1 MATSSNAGADP
12 ASASFEIR
20 DHSKSDNHKS
30 DIIEENHNSPAPTST
45 DGGNGDSQKDDAAT
59 MAASEE
65 LKHTSI
71 SDKLPLP
78 TETPSQMPQ
87 TEAQTEDKDMSG
99 TDKDTTPE
107 AEPIDAQD
115 EEMRDRVSSPKKKRG
130 RDQDDDTNQAED
142 ESGRN
147 NGVASE
153 GSLNGSRT
161 MRSGPEKK
169 RPRDTSQEPSRI
181 SDKVLAKE
189 RSQNEA
195 SKIAETS
202 TSSTENPIK
211 STFGSTSGDKFASS
225 GFGALASASTSPF
238 GTIGASKPSV
248 FGSGAKSP
256 LPGFGSFASAKPP
269 SSTPASSISSSSA
282 EKSTSGFGSAF
293 GSGATSGFGGLASG
307 SVFGSGLKNG
317 FAGGSGPKLSSFA
330 APGKDNAGLG
340 SKPAKPFGAPAS
352 DAEDSDDDDDED
364 DSDDGAEGD
373 EEEGGEKA
381 IVEEKKKTKKVHID
395 DGEADEATILQI
407 RAKLFAMGSKE
418 LGWKERGV
426 GTVKI
431 NAPKSCVD
439 FDESGHAIPGSFD
452 SSMLEGKSVR
462 LVMRQ
467 ENTHRVILNTVVLKA
482 MEFKPKPSTT
492 SAQVLFTAF
501 EGETEAKPVN
511 MILKMNENNY
521 KLFTNEIENIQ
532 HEL

>member
-1 MATSSNAGADP
+1 MATSSNTGANP

-20 DHSKSDNHKS
+20 DHTKSINSKSD
-30 DIIEENHNSPAPTST
+30 DIEENHNSPAPTLT
-45 DGGNGDSQKDDAAT
+45 TEGENDNSQKDDAAT

-78 TETPSQMPQ
+78 TETPSQIPQ

-130 RDQDDDTNQAED
+130 RDQEDDTTQVED
-142 ESGRN
+142 DGGRN
-147 NGVASE
+147 NGITSE

-195 SKIAETS
+195 SKT
-202 TSSTENPIK
+202 TENPIK

-256 LPGFGSFASAKPP
+256 LSGFGSFASAKPA
-269 SSTPASSISSSSA
+269 SSTPTSSISNSSA

-293 GSGATSGFGGLASG
+293 GGGATSGFGGLASG

-352 DAEDSDDDDDED
+352 DAEDSDDDDD

-373 EEEGGEKA
+373 EEEGGERA
-381 IVEEKKKTKKVHID
+381 VVEEKKKTKKVHID

-426 GTVKI
+426 GTLKI

-452 SSMLEGKSVR
+452 SSMLEGNSVR

-501 EGETEAKPVN
+501 EGETEAKPIN

>member
-1 MATSSNAGADP
+1 MSTSSKSGVDP
-12 ASASFEIR
+12 APASFEIR
-20 DHSKSDNHKS
+20 DRTKSIHQKSDNIKG
-30 DIIEENHNSPAPTST
+30 NHNEAAPTST
-45 DGGNGDSQKDDAAT
+45 TDGENNDNLPKDDPAT

-65 LKHTSI
+65 LKHTTI

-78 TETPSQMPQ
+78 TETSSKVP
-87 TEAQTEDKDMSG
+87 EAETHTEDKNMSG

-107 AEPIDAQD
+107 AESTDAQD
-115 EEMRDRVSSPKKKRG
+115 EEMRDRISSPKKKRG
-130 RDQDDDTNQAED
+130 RDQDDDPNQLED
-142 ESGRN
+142 NSTIN
-147 NGVASE
+147 NGSISE

-181 SDKVLAKE
+181 SDRSLAKE
-189 RSQNEA
+189 ISPAET
-195 SKIAETS
+195 SKTTQTS

-211 STFGSTSGDKFASS
+211 SIFGSTSGDKFANS
-225 GFGALASASTSPF
+225 GFGALASSSTSPF

-248 FGSGAKSP
+248 FGGNTKSP
-256 LPGFGSFASAKPP
+256 LSGFGALASKPT
-269 SSTPASSISSSSA
+269 SSTPTSSTLGTSG
-282 EKSTSGFGSAF
+282 EKTTSGFGSAF
-293 GSGATSGFGGLASG
+293 SGGSTSGFGGLGSG

-330 APGKDNAGLG
+330 APGNDNVALG
-340 SKPAKPFGAPAS
+340 SKPVKPFGAPAS
-352 DAEDSDDDDDED
+352 DAEDSDDDED
-364 DSDDGAEGD
+364 DSEGGAEGD

-381 IVEEKKKTKKVHID
+381 VVEEKRKPKKVHID
-395 DGEADEATILQI
+395 DGEAEEATILQI
-407 RAKLFAMGSKE
+407 RSKLFAMGSKE
-418 LGWKERGV
+418 AGWKERGV
-426 GTVKI
+426 GTLKI

-439 FDESGHAIPGSFD
+439 LDENGHVIPGSFD
-452 SSMLEGKSVR
+452 SSMLEGHSVR

-501 EGETEAKPVN
+501 EGETEAKPIN

-521 KLFTNEIENIQ
+521 NLFINEIENIQ

>member
-1 MATSSNAGADP
+1 MATPSSTGADP

-20 DHSKSDNHKS
+20 DHLKSTNPKSDV
-30 DIIEENHNSPAPTST
+30 IEENHNSPAPTST
-45 DGGNGDSQKDDAAT
+45 TEGENDNSQKDDAAT

-78 TETPSQMPQ
+78 TETPSQIPQ

-130 RDQDDDTNQAED
+130 RDQDDDATPVED
-142 ESGRN
+142 DSGKN
-147 NGVASE
+147 NGITSD
-153 GSLNGSRT
+153 GSSNGSRT

-195 SKIAETS
+195 SKTAETS

-211 STFGSTSGDKFASS
+211 STFGSASGDKFASS
-225 GFGALASASTSPF
+225 GFGALASSSTSPF

-256 LPGFGSFASAKPP
+256 LSGFGSFASAKPA
-269 SSTPASSISSSSA
+269 SSTPTFSISSSSA

-293 GSGATSGFGGLASG
+293 GGGATSGFGGLASG

-352 DAEDSDDDDDED
+352 DAEESDDDED

-381 IVEEKKKTKKVHID
+381 VVEEKKKTKKVQID

-426 GTVKI
+426 GTLKI

-439 FDESGHAIPGSFD
+439 FDENGHAIPGSFD
-452 SSMLEGKSVR
+452 SSMLEGNSVR

-501 EGETEAKPVN
+501 EGETEAKPIN

>member
-1 MATSSNAGADP
+1 MATPSNTGADP

-20 DHSKSDNHKS
+20 DHSKSVNPKS

-45 DGGNGDSQKDDAAT
+45 TDGDNDNSQKDDAAT

-78 TETPSQMPQ
+78 TETPSQIPE
-87 TEAQTEDKDMSG
+87 TGAQTEDKNMSG
-99 TDKDTTPE
+99 TDKDITPE

-130 RDQDDDTNQAED
+130 RDQDDDTTQVED
-142 ESGRN
+142 DSGRN
-147 NGVASE
+147 NDITSE

-195 SKIAETS
+195 SKATETS

-211 STFGSTSGDKFASS
+211 STFGSASGDKFASS

-238 GTIGASKPSV
+238 GTVGASKTSV

-256 LPGFGSFASAKPP
+256 LSGFGSFASAKPA
-269 SSTPASSISSSSA
+269 SSTTPTSSIPSSSA

-293 GSGATSGFGGLASG
+293 GGGATSGFGGLASG

-330 APGKDNAGLG
+330 APGKDSAGLG

-352 DAEDSDDDDDED
+352 DAEDSDDDED

-381 IVEEKKKTKKVHID
+381 VIEEKKKTKKVHID

-426 GTVKI
+426 GTLKI

-452 SSMLEGKSVR
+452 SSMLEGNSVR

>member
-1 MATSSNAGADP
+1 MATPSNTGADP

-20 DHSKSDNHKS
+20 DHLKSANSKSDMV
-30 DIIEENHNSPAPTST
+30 EENDNSPAPTSAT
-45 DGGNGDSQKDDAAT
+45 EGENDNLQKDDAAT

-78 TETPSQMPQ
+78 TETPSQIPQ
-87 TEAQTEDKDMSG
+87 SETQTEDKDMSS
-99 TDKDTTPE
+99 TDKETTPE
-107 AEPIDAQD
+107 AESIDAQD

-142 ESGRN
+142 DSARN
-147 NGVASE
+147 NGITSE

-195 SKIAETS
+195 SKTAETS
-202 TSSTENPIK
+202 KPSTENPIK

-238 GTIGASKPSV
+238 GTIGASTPSV

-256 LPGFGSFASAKPP
+256 LSGFGSFASAKPA
-269 SSTPASSISSSSA
+269 SSTPTSSISSSSA

-293 GSGATSGFGGLASG
+293 GGGATSGFGGLASG

-352 DAEDSDDDDDED
+352 DAEDSDDDED

-381 IVEEKKKTKKVHID
+381 VVEEKKKTKKVHID

-426 GTVKI
+426 GTLKI

-439 FDESGHAIPGSFD
+439 FDDNGHAIPGSFD
-452 SSMLEGKSVR
+452 SSMLEGNSVR

-501 EGETEAKPVN
+501 EGETEAKPIN